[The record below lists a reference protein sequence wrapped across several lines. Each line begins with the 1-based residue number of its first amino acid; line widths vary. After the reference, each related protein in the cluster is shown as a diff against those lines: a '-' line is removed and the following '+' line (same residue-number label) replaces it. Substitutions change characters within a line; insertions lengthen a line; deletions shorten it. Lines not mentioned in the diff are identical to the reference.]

1 MSSGSNFLKKEESSI
16 IPLKVLKD
24 DDDDDDDDDVI
35 FVDSCGMTFRNDG
48 NDIAINQGGVDA
60 SSPILFSSSS
70 LLTN

>member
-16 IPLKVLKD
+16 IPLKVLK
-24 DDDDDDDDDVI
+24 DDDDDDDVI